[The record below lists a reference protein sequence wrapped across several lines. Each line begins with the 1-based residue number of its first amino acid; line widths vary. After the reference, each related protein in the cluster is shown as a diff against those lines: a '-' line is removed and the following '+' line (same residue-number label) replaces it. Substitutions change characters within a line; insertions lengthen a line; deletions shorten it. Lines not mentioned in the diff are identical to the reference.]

1 MEGPTETA
9 VDFGE
14 SRRLRMTEIITFY
27 GGHPLIG
34 TWRDPDVELGSTV
47 QFTIRAP
54 EGAVEV
60 AGVDTD
66 DGEVLTISHVVWN
79 GRVLRFHSYVPST
92 EYRVEYEF
100 EPISR
105 SEVLIRRTT
114 SERWVRV
121 DPTS

>member
-1 MEGPTETA
+1 
-9 VDFGE
+9 
-14 SRRLRMTEIITFY
+14 MTEIITFY
-27 GGHPLIG
+27 SGHPLIG

-47 QFTIRAP
+47 QFTVSAP

-60 AGVDTD
+60 AGVDIG
-66 DGEVLTISHVVWN
+66 DGEVLTISNVQWD

-92 EYRVEYEF
+92 EYRVEYGF
-100 EPISR
+100 EAISR